1 MRRALGSFAVTYL
14 CFSVTLGAD
23 AQFWARL
30 TNPKIKINVQH
41 PPYVALKG
49 VTRVAISEFQGECGE
64 ELTDRL
70 TELVSRSGKF
80 EVLDR
85 FNLDRMLAEQDF
97 NFSGRVDGRS
107 AVRLGKILGP
117 AALIF
122 GRVTR
127 CRSET
132 NNLYRKGYKGSIIY
146 IARTRANVTASVQL
160 VELATSRVLSAQ
172 TFDGAAEDTNESSE
186 GRPEAPDQHELM
198 TRAYT
203 SLLHQVSKL
212 ILPWNETVEVLV
224 YDDDKWNL
232 KTGAKMMKAGDFSAA
247 IAHFE
252 SVLGEHDDPSEKD
265 YEKLHYK
272 ALHNL
277 GTALTYAGR
286 PDAAMVPF
294 EASLR
299 AKPQDVTSE
308 ALATARKI
316 AGLQQAFRL
325 QELQAVSVNTGDAT
339 TRPASSAGQAPPA
352 TGNGMQPASQPEG
365 TKPSTT
371 SRSAAPNSQRQRG
384 PAKPKA
390 EPSIEERLIQLKNLF
405 KKGLI
410 TQDEYNEQRKA
421 LLKKLG
427 GGG

>member
-1 MRRALGSFAVTYL
+1 MRRALGFLAVTSL
-14 CFSVTLGAD
+14 CFPAALGAD
-23 AQFWARL
+23 AQLWARL

-49 VTRVAISEFQGECGE
+49 VTRVAISEFQGECGA

-132 NNLYRKGYKGSIIY
+132 NNQLYRKDYKGNITY

-172 TFDGAAEDTNESSE
+172 TFDGAAEETNESRE

-203 SLLHQVSKL
+203 SLLRQVSKL
-212 ILPWNETVEVLV
+212 ILPWDETVEVLV

-232 KTGAKMMKAGDFSAA
+232 KTGAKMMKAGDFPAA

-252 SVLGEHDDPSEKD
+252 SVLKEHGNPAEKD
-265 YEKLHYK
+265 YDKLYYK

-294 EASLR
+294 EASLK

-325 QELQAVSVNTGDAT
+325 QELHAVPVNTGGV
-339 TRPASSAGQAPPA
+339 TRSPVSSAGQVPP
-352 TGNGMQPASQPEG
+352 TTQNTPAR
-365 TKPSTT
+365 ST
-371 SRSAAPNSQRQRG
+371 AG
-384 PAKPKA
+384 PT
-390 EPSIEERLIQLKNLF
+390 IEEQLVQLKNFF

-421 LLKKLG
+421 LLRKLG
-427 GGG
+427 GG